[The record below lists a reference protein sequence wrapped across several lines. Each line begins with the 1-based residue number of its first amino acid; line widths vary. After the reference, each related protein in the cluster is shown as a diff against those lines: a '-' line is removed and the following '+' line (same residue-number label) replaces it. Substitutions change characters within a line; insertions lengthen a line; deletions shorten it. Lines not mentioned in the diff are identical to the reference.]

1 MIDWWLELVSH
12 YFEIVF
18 SWLSIIR
25 RPGRVRYLLCIFM
38 LRHFTGLSQCVGH
51 NVVMVR
57 CLGCT
62 YSILFTQP
70 PPGRRCKE
78 LPNTVANSSRLE
90 NTSILID
97 LFETF
102 SRDIWTWYVRRIQ
115 VQKYLQH
122 TKCRY
127 CNTIDIVYYP
137 SIWIYQVEIS
147 GRLGND
153 VDVNEC
159 KYRIDTLPGMLGVL
173 KRVQLAGH
181 QETCWLSL
189 IRDGG
194 FLSQQSNVLYHEA
207 VYSCPEH
214 VGCGGCEELNDTSHT
229 GLNINWCILVI
240 RKNALDKC

>member
-102 SRDIWTWYVRRIQ
+102 SKDIWTWYVRRIQ

-122 TKCRY
+122 TKCWY

-137 SIWIYQVEIS
+137 SIWIYYIS
-147 GRLGND
+147 WDKWKIG
-153 VDVNEC
+153 EWC
-159 KYRIDTLPGMLGVL
+159 
-173 KRVQLAGH
+173 
-181 QETCWLSL
+181 
-189 IRDGG
+189 
-194 FLSQQSNVLYHEA
+194 
-207 VYSCPEH
+207 
-214 VGCGGCEELNDTSHT
+214 GCEWMQIPYRYIT
-229 GLNINWCILVI
+229 WCWRCWNVCSWLVI
-240 RKNALDKC
+240 KKHVDWAW